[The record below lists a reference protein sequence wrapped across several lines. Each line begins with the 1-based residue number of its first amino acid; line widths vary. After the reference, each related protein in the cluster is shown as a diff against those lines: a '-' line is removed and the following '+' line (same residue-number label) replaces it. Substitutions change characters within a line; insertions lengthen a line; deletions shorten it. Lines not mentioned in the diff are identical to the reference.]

1 MRLGA
6 AGLVSAR
13 EQVVVVL
20 TEDGSVLRGG
30 ERGGHK
36 GGGHTKEGGE
46 WGWGGWG
53 GGGQGEEGERNER
66 GGLNLHVEFVLI
78 LEGGGRDD
86 GVGGV
91 REERVYYLG
100 PCGKSR
106 RSPR

>member
-78 LEGGGRDD
+78 LEGGG
-86 GVGGV
+86 
-91 REERVYYLG
+91 
-100 PCGKSR
+100 
-106 RSPR
+106 